1 MTLNDKTILV
11 VGASSGI
18 GLTIAQALTKA
29 GAEVITAS
37 RHVSDELKQLGTQH
51 ITLDVLQLDNEL
63 QEQLPNELHGLVY
76 CPGSIRLKPFER
88 LPLEDFRKD
97 LELNVLGAVQVIKA
111 AVPLLKKAEGASV
124 VLFSTVAARLGMPFH
139 TSIATAKAAVEGLT
153 VSLAAEYASAK
164 IRFNALSLSLTDT
177 PLAGQLLSTP
187 EKSEAAAKR
196 HPLGRVGKPQDAAE
210 AALYLLSDASSWM
223 TGQVLHLDG
232 GMSSVKLL

>member
-1 MTLNDKTILV
+1 MTVKDKTILV
-11 VGASSGI
+11 VGASSGV
-18 GLTIAQALTKA
+18 GLSLTQALKAA
-29 GAEVITAS
+29 GANVITAS
-37 RHVSDELKQLGTQH
+37 RHISDELKQLETQH

-63 QEQLPNELHGLVY
+63 QEHLPNLLHGLIY

-97 LELNVLGAVQVIKA
+97 LELNVLGAVQVLKA
-111 AVPLLKKAEGASV
+111 TVPLLKKADGASV
-124 VLFSTVAARLGMPFH
+124 VLFSTVATKLGMPFH

-153 VSLAAEYASAK
+153 VSLAAEYASSN

-177 PLAGQLLSTP
+177 PLASQLLSTP
-187 EKSEAAAKR
+187 EKKEAAAKR
-196 HPLGRVGKPQDAAE
+196 HPLHRVGKPQDAAE

-232 GMSSVKLL
+232 GMSSIKLL

>member
-37 RHVSDELKQLGTQH
+37 RHVSDELKQLGTQN

-97 LELNVLGAVQVIKA
+97 
-111 AVPLLKKAEGASV
+111 
-124 VLFSTVAARLGMPFH
+124 
-139 TSIATAKAAVEGLT
+139 
-153 VSLAAEYASAK
+153 
-164 IRFNALSLSLTDT
+164 
-177 PLAGQLLSTP
+177 
-187 EKSEAAAKR
+187 
-196 HPLGRVGKPQDAAE
+196 
-210 AALYLLSDASSWM
+210 
-223 TGQVLHLDG
+223 
-232 GMSSVKLL
+232 

>member
-29 GAEVITAS
+29 RAKVITAS

-51 ITLDVLQLDNEL
+51 IALDVLQLDNEL

-124 VLFSTVAARLGMPFH
+124 VLFSTVAAKLGMPFH

>member
-1 MTLNDKTILV
+1 MPVENKIILV

-18 GLTIAQALTKA
+18 GLTIAQALIKA

-37 RHVSDELKQLGTQH
+37 RHVSDELKQLGTKH
-51 ITLDVLQLDNEL
+51 IPLDVLQLDNEL
-63 QEQLPNELHGLVY
+63 QEQLPNKLHGLIY

-97 LELNVLGAVQVIKA
+97 LELNVLGAIQVIKA

-124 VLFSTVAARLGMPFH
+124 VLFSTVAAKLGMPFH

-153 VSLAAEYASAK
+153 VSLAAEYASAN

-177 PLAGQLLSTP
+177 PLAGQLLNTP
-187 EKSEAAAKR
+187 EKSETAAKR
-196 HPLGRVGKPQDAAE
+196 HPLGRIGKTQDAAE

-223 TGQVLHLDG
+223 TGQILHLDG